1 MAATRRSSFKP
12 CKTALA
18 LTMMTFAL
26 TVRSDNRTW
35 DGGGGDANWSTVTN
49 WNGDVSA
56 PGTGDALFFDGSA
69 RLVNTNDLTADTSF
83 AGLTFNSGA
92 GAFALG
98 GNRIALDGNVTNWST
113 STQALN
119 LPMILSGT
127 RAFSASNG
135 AITVNGALS
144 GTGGLTKFGTK
155 TLTLTASSSYD
166 GVTTVSN
173 GLLAIYHSNAL
184 GSTNGNTWID
194 CSSGGYLQLY
204 NDIQIAEPLT
214 FNSNRGGGYTLQNAS
229 GSNTLN
235 GALTL
240 LQSGFRISVPSG
252 TTLVV
257 GGGVKSSSDIIL
269 NNGGTLVF
277 NNTPLNLG
285 GGAFY
290 VDASGGTV
298 AVGVA
303 GNIWSYTL
311 VTGGVRLD
319 ITNALPASTDL
330 RIGVGYNQSG
340 TLNLNGNN
348 QLVGKLSSP
357 VTNTG
362 TRIVTSATPATL
374 TVNQSDTSTYEGRLT
389 GMLSLIKT
397 GTGTLTLSNSLS
409 TATGDITVSNG
420 TLVVALGNS
429 LGGSTNIAVIGAA
442 ATLELRTSSGIAD
455 TASLSI
461 ADGGAKVNIG
471 TNFVEAVGRLYLNGV
486 QQMSGT
492 WGKDGSGATHI
503 DNAHFAGA
511 GVLNVLNSP
520 TVNAVNAVWDAE
532 GADTLMSTTNNW
544 AGDTL
549 PAFDGTTYAVFSSG
563 GTTATVDTAVNL
575 YGMAFNSSNNFVLA
589 NGNGSVTLGVGGIS
603 AAVTSTVSRAYTLAE
618 DLSLTDSQVWN
629 ITNNGAATATL
640 TVSGSIRDGNSL
652 YSLTKTGNGTLV
664 LSGSNTYH
672 GVTTVK
678 AGAGVLRITNANALG
693 STNGATMIEDGGGWL
708 EVSGGI
714 AVAEPLTINGDV
726 STGYAGVLRSTGG
739 SNIWSGGI
747 VHINSRIT
755 CTSGSLDLLGGVTGS
770 SFVLAGSPG
779 TFIRVAEKPVAVGGG
794 RAYSHTSGA
803 VILAVSNNVWSQ
815 LEVSGNIVRTDVAN
829 ALPPAG
835 ALVFVGNSGLDM
847 NGCNQTIG
855 KLTNDLSAA
864 GNRTVRSVAPATL
877 TVNQSDVS
885 TFSGCITGAV
895 SLVKTGSGTLTL
907 SGTNTTFGGFTVSTG
922 TLVVASSGVIVNSTN
937 VMVTGTG
944 TLTLQTS
951 TGIADTAALRIENG
965 SAAKVRLDAGVNEK
979 VGWLYFGDKMQRAG
993 TYSAASAQ
1001 VIDTV
1006 HFAGTGVLT
1015 VLHDK
1020 SGTLIKL
1027 N

>member
-1 MAATRRSSFKP
+1 MILGLMMASVTTVVCAATR
-12 CKTALA
+12 
-18 LTMMTFAL
+18 
-26 TVRSDNRTW
+26 TW
-35 DGGGGDANWSTVTN
+35 DSGGSNAGTANWSAANN
-49 WNGDVSA
+49 WDGDTSA
-56 PGTGDALFFDGSA
+56 PVTGDALAFDGSWK
-69 RLVNTNDLTADTSF
+69 LVNTNDLTVTPDMSV
-83 AGLTFNSGA
+83 AGLTFNSVA
-92 GAFALG
+92 GAFALW
-98 GNRIALDGNVTNWST
+98 GNRITLDGNVTNFST
-113 STQALN
+113 STQTLS
-119 LPMILSGT
+119 LPMILSGN
-127 RAFSASNG
+127 RAFNASNG

-144 GTGGLTKFGTK
+144 GAGGLTKFGTK
-155 TLTLTASSSYD
+155 TLTLTASNSYD
-166 GVTTVSN
+166 GVTTVNN
-173 GLLAIYHSNAL
+173 GLLAIYQSNAL

-194 CSSGGYLQLY
+194 CSGGGYLQLY
-204 NDIQIAEPLT
+204 NDIQVSEPLT
-214 FNSNRGGGYTLQNAS
+214 FNSFRVGGYTLQNTS

-240 LQSGFRISVPSG
+240 LQAGFRLSVPSG

-303 GNIWSYTL
+303 GNTWGYTL

-319 ITNALPASTDL
+319 ITNALPASTWL
-330 RIGVGYNQSG
+330 KIGVDYNASG

-348 QLVGKLSSP
+348 QLVGKFSSP
-357 VTNTG
+357 TNTG

-397 GTGTLTLSNSLS
+397 GAGTLTLSNSLS
-409 TATGDITVSNG
+409 TTTGDITVSNG

-575 YGMAFNSSNNFVLA
+575 YGMSFNSSNNFVLA
-589 NGNGSVTLGVGGIS
+589 NGNGSVTLGAGGIS
-603 AAVTSTVSRAYTLAE
+603 AAVTSTASRAYTLAE
-618 DLSLTDSQVWN
+618 DLSLIDGQVWN

-693 STNGATMIEDGGGWL
+693 STNGATVIEDGGGWL

-835 ALVFVGNSGLDM
+835 TLVFVGNSGLDM

-922 TLVVASSGVIVNSTN
+922 TLVIASSGVIVNSTN

-951 TGIADTAALRIENG
+951 TGIADTAAIRIENG

-1001 VIDTV
+1001 VIDIE

-1020 SGTLIKL
+1020 SGTLIKV